1 VCRGLTSGVACGQ
14 DFVVEPD
21 ASSASYPLALAA
33 ITGGEITVDNIGS
46 SSVQGD
52 AQFYTVMEKM
62 GCTVNQTTTS
72 TTVKGP
78 ARGGLKAVDID
89 MSSMTDTFMTVAV
102 LAAVAT
108 VRTGPPHSFHSIPG
122 TVRACAK
129 QC

>member
-1 VCRGLTSGVACGQ
+1 
-14 DFVVEPD
+14 
-21 ASSASYPLALAA
+21 
-33 ITGGEITVDNIGS
+33 VDNIGS
-46 SSVQGD
+46 ASVQGD

-62 GCTVNQTTTS
+62 GCTVRQTETS

-108 VRTGPPHSFHSIPG
+108 VRDPSRVVS
-122 TVRACAK
+122 C
-129 QC
+129 